1 VSDALRTGICN
12 TVRALRD
19 EGLLAGSQGN
29 VSVRS
34 GQGTLITPTGVR
46 AEDLAPRTIIELG
59 PAGDVVGDGTPSGE
73 TPTHLALYRARPD
86 AQAVVHAHGPWSVAW
101 SFGRAELAL
110 DTEDLEAYAGGPIQI
125 APHHPTGSEML
136 AEAVVAA
143 LGPARHVVL
152 MERHGLVAIG
162 ADLAEAFDRALV
174 IERLAQ
180 VAWLV
185 LGR

>member
-1 VSDALRTGICN
+1 VTDALRAEICH

-29 VSVRS
+29 ISTRC
-34 GQGTLITPTGVR
+34 GEGTLITPTGVR
-46 AEDLAPRTIIELG
+46 VEDLTPGTIVELG
-59 PAGDVVGDGTPSGE
+59 PAGEVVGHGRPSGE
-73 TPTHLALYRARPD
+73 TPTHLGLYRARPD
-86 AQAVVHAHGPWSVAW
+86 AQAVVHTHGPWSVAW
-101 SFGRAELAL
+101 SFSGVELAL
-110 DTEDLEAYAGGPIQI
+110 DTEDLELYGGGPIQI
-125 APHHPTGSEML
+125 APHHPSGSDAL

-162 ADLAEAFDRALV
+162 SDLAEAFDRALV

-185 LGR
+185 RGL